1 MMFRKAKYFY
11 LLISCAIIGSACN
24 NLKKIPAGDALYTGA
39 TVKIDSTELSKKKK
53 KSLEGELHSLVR
65 PKPNKKILG
74 MRFKLSMYNLAGNPK
89 KENSLRGWIKNKLG
103 EPPVLLSDV
112 NLERNVKVLQSTLE
126 NTGYFQAQVEGDTTI
141 DGKTASAQYRVQTG
155 IQYKNRNILFDTS
168 GVIQKAIAEDS
179 SVSLLKK
186 GDPFDLGVVKGERVR
201 IDGILKEK
209 GYYFFD
215 PNFLIVQT
223 DTTAGNNQ
231 VDLKVKIKPGLP
243 PTSLQAYTVNDIFFF
258 PTFRP
263 NAVSGST
270 NPNANV
276 VDTSKKDMVFHD
288 GYYVLDRQNQYKPRI
303 FEDAIQFHKG
313 ELYNS
318 TDHSATVSR
327 LVNLGLFRFVR
338 NRLEPVPGDSA
349 KLNVYYY
356 MTPMQRQSLRA
367 EINGSTK
374 SNNLTGSSVT
384 LGWRKRNTFHGGELL
399 SIDATGGF
407 EVQVGGQLRGYNTF
421 RYGLRSTLSIPRF
434 IVPFIKWNN
443 AGGFVP
449 RTEVSLGFE
458 KLIRNKLYTMNSFQA
473 SYGYIWKTDIKNE
486 QKFNPIAIT
495 YVQPASVSQQYTDS
509 VKENPILGRT
519 IAKQFIL
526 GATYNYNYSELQ
538 DNIYKTGIYFNGNAD
553 ISGNIIGLIT
563 GASENNPKSIF
574 GAEFSQ
580 YIRLEADFR
589 YYFKLAKWTV
599 LANRIIL
606 GGSVPYGNSR
616 SLPFVKQFFAGGNN
630 SLRGF
635 RSRSVGPGTYASDT
649 ISTGFLPD
657 QPGDMKLE
665 LNTEL
670 RTKLFSIV
678 HGAIFIDAGNVWLA
692 HEDTLTGAGFSKSF
706 LKELAVDAGVGL
718 RFDASFL
725 VLRLDLAFPL
735 RKPFLPEGDRWV
747 LDEIKFGSGAWR
759 RQNLIFNIGIGY
771 PF

>member
-1 MMFRKAKYFY
+1 MKFGIGKYTY
-11 LLISCAIIGSACN
+11 LVIACAIVGSACN

-39 TVKIDSTELSKKKK
+39 TVKIDSTELGKKAK
-53 KSLEGELHSLVR
+53 KSLEGELQSMVR

-89 KENSLRGWIKNKLG
+89 KESSLRGWLKNKVG

-126 NTGYFQAQVEGDTTI
+126 NTGYFQAIVEGDTTI
-141 DGKTASAQYRVQTG
+141 KGKTATAQYRVQTG
-155 IQYKNRNILFDTS
+155 SLYRTRNVMFDTS

-179 SVSLLKK
+179 SITYLKK
-186 GDPFDLGVVKGERVR
+186 GEPFDLATVKSERIR

-223 DTTAGNNQ
+223 DTTAGNSQ
-231 VDLKVKIKPGLP
+231 VDLKVKVKPGISP
-243 PTSLQAYTVNDIFFF
+243 ASLQAYTINDIFFF
-258 PTFRP
+258 PTFRQAAT
-263 NAVSGST
+263 NAI
-270 NPNANV
+270 
-276 VDTSKKDMVFHD
+276 DTSKKDMVFHD

-303 FEDAIQFHKG
+303 FEDAIQFHTG
-313 ELYNS
+313 ELYNR

-327 LVNLGLFRFVR
+327 LVNLGLFRYVR

-356 MTPMQRQSLRA
+356 MTPMQRQSLRG
-367 EINGSTK
+367 EVNGSTK
-374 SNNLTGSSVT
+374 SNNLTGSSVS

-421 RYGLRSTLSIPRF
+421 RYGLKASLSIPRF
-434 IVPFIKWNN
+434 VVPFVKWNN

-473 SYGYIWKTDIKNE
+473 SFGYVWKTDIKNE

-495 YVQPASVSQQYTDS
+495 YVQPASVSDQYLDS
-509 VKENPILGRT
+509 VGKNAILGRA

-553 ISGNIIGLIT
+553 VSGNIIGLIT
-563 GASENNPKSIF
+563 GASESNPKNIF
-574 GAEFSQ
+574 GAQFSQ

-635 RSRSVGPGTYASDT
+635 RSRSVGPGTYATDSV
-649 ISTGFLPD
+649 STGFLPD

-678 HGAIFIDAGNVWLA
+678 HGAIFIDAGNVWLSR
-692 HEDTLTGAGFSKSF
+692 EDSLQGAGFSKSF